1 MEEIDM
7 QLDTNTC
14 CPTSKY
20 VSGHRFTLKVDFFPS
35 LISGFTP
42 HLLCKWR
49 ISQRKVL
56 SQWDG

>member
-7 QLDTNTC
+7 KLDKNTS
-14 CPTSKY
+14 CPASKY

-42 HLLCKWR
+42 P
-49 ISQRKVL
+49 SVM
-56 SQWDG
+56 